1 MNSQEQLKEEPVEE
15 YHSKKRTN
23 KRKTDSLMFY
33 TIIFLN
39 LMIILFFIITDI
51 KPILWLS
58 AFFFFTIW
66 YMIVSFLSLYKLSF
80 RFFFGSFLFAFCIAA
95 LFWFLSYKNYN
106 VGYNET
112 KMKNEFELV
121 TLTKNILGSNLPSE
135 QQQEYLKI
143 LFSQYNAKIRVYS
156 KERKELKEKNIIYQ
170 QDFQIKKGVT
180 NYRLDTDFKMNI
192 PLNDDSKIYIMDY
205 TSYKEK
211 EKINPFV
218 SAILFNMLK
227 IEDKNLLFW
236 YTNGMHKIII
246 NSLCFYVPFI
256 VLWCFL
262 LIYLKKEKSTNN
274 SIDPEFRK
282 EIETIMK
289 EHKDEFDKL
298 K

>member
-1 MNSQEQLKEEPVEE
+1 MNSQDQLKEEPVEE

-23 KRKTDSLMFY
+23 KQKKDSLMFY
-33 TIIFLN
+33 TIIFFN

-58 AFFFFTIW
+58 AFCSFLFC
-66 YMIVSFLSLYKLSF
+66 YMVVSFLSLYKLSF
-80 RFFFGSFLFAFCIAA
+80 RFFFGSFLFVFCIAA
-95 LFWFLSYKNYN
+95 LFWLLSYKNYN
-106 VGYNET
+106 VGYNEA

-143 LFSQYNAKIRVYS
+143 LFSQYNAKISVYS

-180 NYRLDTDFKMNI
+180 NYSLDTDFKMNI

-218 SAILFNMLK
+218 SAISFNMLK
-227 IEDKNLLFW
+227 IEDKTLLFW

-256 VLWCFL
+256 VLWIFL
-262 LIYLKKEKSTNN
+262 LLLLKEKES
-274 SIDPEFRK
+274 
-282 EIETIMK
+282 
-289 EHKDEFDKL
+289 
-298 K
+298 

>member
-1 MNSQEQLKEEPVEE
+1 MNSQEQLKEEPIEE
-15 YHSKKRTN
+15 YHAKKRIN
-23 KRKTDSLMFY
+23 KQKSSAFLLY
-33 TIIFLN
+33 TAIFFN
-39 LMIILFFIITDI
+39 IMVILFFLITDM
-51 KPILWLS
+51 KPMLWLS
-58 AFFFFTIW
+58 LFFFFTIW
-66 YMIVSFLSLYKLSF
+66 YMVVSFLSLYKISF
-80 RFFFGSFLFAFCIAA
+80 KLFFGSFLFAFCFAA
-95 LFWFLSYKNYN
+95 SFWFLSYKNYN
-106 VGYNET
+106 VGYNEA
-112 KMKNEFELV
+112 KIKHDFELV
-121 TLTKNILGSNLPSE
+121 KLTQNILSSNLPSDR
-135 QQQEYLKI
+135 QQEYLKI
-143 LFSQYNAKIRVYS
+143 LFSQYNAKIRIYS
-156 KERKELKEKNIIYQ
+156 KDRKELKEKNIIYQ
-170 QDFQIKKGVT
+170 QDFQINENIT
-180 NYRLDTDFKMNI
+180 NYKLDTDFKKNI
-192 PLNDDSKIYIMDY
+192 PLNDDSKIYMMAY